1 MAVLIQTAP
10 TTMAGLRAAIAY
22 LVAWDG
28 DQMCE
33 DASTGL
39 QALLG
44 SPLFEKLPKG
54 RGAD

>member
-1 MAVLIQTAP
+1 
-10 TTMAGLRAAIAY
+10 MAGLRAAIAY

-28 DQMCE
+28 GQMCE

-44 SPLFEKLPKG
+44 SPLFGTPPKG
-54 RGAD
+54 AKNVEERIEP